1 MSLWTYSGKD
11 SSNQVVKG
19 KVMADDEKGAKSR
32 VEKMGIKCD
41 SLSPTDEDLAKS
53 ENRIKETVSGTIKG
67 LQETTNVSMA
77 QVPTR
82 AAASVLVNGQR
93 IPVDNPSGTV
103 KQRVL
108 YGPGL
113 QVQHEAM
120 AILNNG
126 GRVVHALMC
135 PDGSGRPTVLLV
147 VEYSEDQK

>member
-11 SSNQVVKG
+11 AANVPVKG
-19 KVMADDEKGAKSR
+19 KVMADDEKGAKAR

-53 ENRIKETVSGTIKG
+53 ESRIKETVSGTIKG

-77 QVPTR
+77 QAPR
-82 AAASVLVNGQR
+82 AASVLVNGQR
-93 IPVDNPSGTV
+93 VPVDNPSGPV

-108 YGPGL
+108 YGPGP
-113 QVQHEAM
+113 QVQHEAL
-120 AILNNG
+120 AILKNG

-147 VEYSEDQK
+147 VEYLEDQK